1 MCAKKWT
8 KIGQN
13 LGAKAMLSLWTQIT
27 LPKLGKKKKKKQS
40 CLKMKATTKPRN
52 GYFFIL
58 KHALFILTCHNIIH
72 KHV

>member
-13 LGAKAMLSLWTQIT
+13 LGAKAMLSLWTQRT
-27 LPKLGKKKKKKQS
+27 LPKLGKKKNQS

-52 GYFFIL
+52 GYFLIL
-58 KHALFILTCHNIIH
+58 KHALFILTGHNIIH

>member
-27 LPKLGKKKKKKQS
+27 LPKLGKKKKTIMPKNESHYQ
-40 CLKMKATTKPRN
+40 A
-52 GYFFIL
+52 
-58 KHALFILTCHNIIH
+58 
-72 KHV
+72 